1 MQLQIYAHWAT
12 KTMKV
17 ITTPASRGNILMLLV
32 LVQLASLWPSGNALA
47 VNYNR
52 TVLGVGAE
60 VAAWF
65 TVVSA

>member
-1 MQLQIYAHWAT
+1 MEVITVSAGGGNVLVLFVLMQLAALG
-12 KTMKV
+12 
-17 ITTPASRGNILMLLV
+17 A
-32 LVQLASLWPSGNALA
+32 SGNALA

-65 TVVSA
+65 TVVST